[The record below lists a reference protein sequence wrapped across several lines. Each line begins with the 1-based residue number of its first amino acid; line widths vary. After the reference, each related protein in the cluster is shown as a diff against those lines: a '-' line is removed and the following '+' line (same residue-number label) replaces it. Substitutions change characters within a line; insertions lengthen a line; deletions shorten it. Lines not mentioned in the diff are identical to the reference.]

1 MIGKDEMERLTAQDN
16 NYSVSVDLVSVAS
29 LAASS
34 TNSNSSTTTTIVS
47 QISTTTTTSQQQYQD
62 DDLIPFSDTPQ
73 VSRFGPISRR
83 GQSIM
88 RPSKPSNTLATIEDE
103 PRPTPVVR
111 HSKQIASFAPPA
123 SLILQNGGRTALQP
137 VAVGANGEIGYIAVA
152 DPGAGAVPLAMMSA
166 GPADLQNNSAA
177 LAMQTENAVSDIDA
191 AAVYAES
198 ERMKKDL
205 EILQQKISHLNLTKN
220 LSSRNG
226 RQTSMEQQQQ
236 QQSRLTSQ
244 QVPRHVEL
252 ASELQLIEKTI
263 RDREMELQTSNCM
276 KKSDSP
282 RGLDYGSYLAQG
294 NSKIYVQHS
303 KYFYKKK
310 ISSSNS
316 NFLMIKTFF
325 FSGLVDP
332 LESNREHGGN
342 NATSTTTM
350 TYSRIANTN
359 LVPLYSPDGSADFQ
373 RQ

>member
-1 MIGKDEMERLTAQDN
+1 
-16 NYSVSVDLVSVAS
+16 
-29 LAASS
+29 
-34 TNSNSSTTTTIVS
+34 
-47 QISTTTTTSQQQYQD
+47 
-62 DDLIPFSDTPQ
+62 
-73 VSRFGPISRR
+73 
-83 GQSIM
+83 M

-152 DPGAGAVPLAMMSA
+152 DPGVPLAMMSA
-166 GPADLQNNSAA
+166 GPADLQNNAA
-177 LAMQTENAVSDIDA
+177 TLAIQAENVSDIDA
-191 AAVYAES
+191 AAVFAES

-205 EILQQKISHLNLTKN
+205 EILQQKISHLNLTKK
-220 LSSRNG
+220 LSSRNA
-226 RQTSMEQQQQ
+226 RHSSMEQQQQ
-236 QQSRLTSQ
+236 QPHLTSQ

-263 RDREMELQTSNCM
+263 KDREMELQTSNCM

-294 NSKIYVQHS
+294 NSICSIVQ
-303 KYFYKKK
+303 YAKKTHFHFQFQFQFSDNRN
-310 ISSSNS
+310 I
-316 NFLMIKTFF
+316 I
-325 FSGLVDP
+325 SGLVDP
-332 LESNREHGGN
+332 LESNRELGGN
-342 NATSTTTM
+342 ITTSTTTM

-359 LVPLYSPDGSADFQ
+359 FEPLFSPDGADFH

>member
-1 MIGKDEMERLTAQDN
+1 MIGKDEMDRLTAQDN
-16 NYSVSVDLVSVAS
+16 NYSVSVAS
-29 LAASS
+29 LPV
-34 TNSNSSTTTTIVS
+34 SSTTTITS
-47 QISTTTTTSQQQYQD
+47 SSTTTSQTSTSQHQD
-62 DDLIPFSDTPQ
+62 DDFIPFSDTAQ

-152 DPGAGAVPLAMMSA
+152 DPGVPLAMMSA
-166 GPADLQNNSAA
+166 GPIDLQTNAAAA
-177 LAMQTENAVSDIDA
+177 LATIQAENVSDIDA

-226 RQTSMEQQQQ
+226 RHSSMEQQQQ
-236 QQSRLTSQ
+236 QQSQLTSQ

-294 NSKIYVQHS
+294 NSTILFSCTMYSTPNIYFQ
-303 KYFYKKK
+303 FQ
-310 ISSSNS
+310 
-316 NFLMIKTFF
+316 
-325 FSGLVDP
+325 FS
-332 LESNREHGGN
+332 
-342 NATSTTTM
+342 
-350 TYSRIANTN
+350 
-359 LVPLYSPDGSADFQ
+359 
-373 RQ
+373 

>member
-16 NYSVSVDLVSVAS
+16 NYSVSVAS
-29 LAASS
+29 LPV
-34 TNSNSSTTTTIVS
+34 STTS
-47 QISTTTTTSQQQYQD
+47 SSSSRSNTTTTSQTTSTSSHQVD

-152 DPGAGAVPLAMMSA
+152 DPGGVPPALAMMSA
-166 GPADLQNNSAA
+166 GGPVDLQNNTAA
-177 LAMQTENAVSDIDA
+177 LAIQAAENVTDSIDA

-220 LSSRNG
+220 LSSRNAHN
-226 RQTSMEQQQQ
+226 QSSMEHQQQQ
-236 QQSRLTSQ
+236 QQPHLTSQ

-294 NSKIYVQHS
+294 NSICTYTTNDIAVAVGPNTKPTKTIPNLPNLCKLCT
-303 KYFYKKK
+303 KY
-310 ISSSNS
+310 N
-316 NFLMIKTFF
+316 
-325 FSGLVDP
+325 
-332 LESNREHGGN
+332 
-342 NATSTTTM
+342 
-350 TYSRIANTN
+350 
-359 LVPLYSPDGSADFQ
+359 
-373 RQ
+373 

>member
-29 LAASS
+29 LAVSS
-34 TNSNSSTTTTIVS
+34 TTSNSSSTTTIVS

-220 LSSRNG
+220 LSSRNA

-236 QQSRLTSQ
+236 QQSRQTSQ

-303 KYFYKKK
+303 KYFLKKK
-310 ISSSNS
+310 TISSSNS
-316 NFLMIKTFF
+316 KVSDDLNIFF
-325 FSGLVDP
+325 FRFGRSSG
-332 LESNREHGGN
+332 
-342 NATSTTTM
+342 
-350 TYSRIANTN
+350 I
-359 LVPLYSPDGSADFQ
+359 
-373 RQ
+373 